1 MDVET
6 KAQAFEP
13 FFTTKDQGVG
23 TGLGLSTVL
32 GIVKQSGGSVG
43 IDASAGRGTT
53 VTVYLE
59 GTTEDEAEGAVD
71 SKDVPAYG
79 RNDQTI
85 LVVEDDGFVRALTT
99 EILRRKGY
107 RVLEAVDGRAAL
119 EIISDN
125 AVDLVLT
132 DIVMPGMRGT
142 ELARKLKEEGVDSR
156 VLFMS
161 AYAED
166 RIDSLA
172 VSPDAAFIAKPFTPD
187 SLVNKVRELLDS

>member
-43 IDASAGRGTT
+43 IDASAGRGRRS
-53 VTVYLE
+53 LCISRE
-59 GTTEDEAEGAVD
+59 RPEDEAEGAVD

-142 ELARKLKEEGVDSR
+142 KLARKLKEEGVDSR

-166 RIDSLA
+166 RIDSL
-172 VSPDAAFIAKPFTPD
+172 P
-187 SLVNKVRELLDS
+187 